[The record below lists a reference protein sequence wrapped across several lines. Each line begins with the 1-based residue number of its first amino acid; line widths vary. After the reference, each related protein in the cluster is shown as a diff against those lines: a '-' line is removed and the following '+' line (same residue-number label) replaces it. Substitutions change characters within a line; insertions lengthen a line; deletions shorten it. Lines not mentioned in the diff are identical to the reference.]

1 MNRFRLLHIVGDS
14 SFGGAAKIILRL
26 AQTMK
31 AEGWQVDLLTTN
43 PVFREAAA
51 QLDIGVVSLDV
62 IRREIRP
69 WWDLRGLVRL
79 YKFLRRE
86 RYLVVHTHTSK
97 AGFVGRLAA
106 WLAAVP
112 VILHTAHG
120 FAFHERSPRA
130 TRAFYC
136 TLERL
141 ASRWC
146 DRIVSV
152 SEFHHRWA
160 LMLGICGPNKIGAI
174 ANGIARQSPNLP
186 PSAVA
191 LRRSLA
197 TLPSD
202 LIVLTTGRLAQ
213 EKGLEYLIEAASLLR
228 CSRPAFRFVLA
239 GDGPLRGQLQA
250 LAESLGVNRR
260 VEFLGYREDIPNL
273 LAACDLVVLPSLREG
288 LSIALLEAMAAG
300 KPIITTQIGSNMA
313 VASQAD
319 MALLVPPGDPQA
331 LCAAILRC
339 GRNPALRARLGTNA
353 RLLFERRYTEERMLN
368 SYRKL
373 YFDLVKEKCPACM
386 PVVAHESK
394 VGFAESPNV

>member
-1 MNRFRLLHIVGDS
+1 MNQFRLLHIVGDS

-43 PVFREAAA
+43 SVFQEAAA
-51 QLDIGVVSLDV
+51 QHDIGVVSLDV

-69 WWDLRGLVRL
+69 WWDLRGLARL
-79 YKFLRRE
+79 YRFLRRE

-106 WLAAVP
+106 WLAGVS

-120 FAFHERSPRA
+120 FAFHERSPRVK
-130 TRAFYC
+130 RAFYC
-136 TLERL
+136 VLERL

-152 SEFHHRWA
+152 NEFHRRWA
-160 LMLGICGPNKIGAI
+160 LKLGICGPHKIGAI
-174 ANGIARQSPNLP
+174 PNGIARQSPNLP
-186 PSAVA
+186 SSAVV

-197 TLPSD
+197 TSPAD
-202 LIVLTTGRLAQ
+202 LIVLTTGRLAP

-239 GDGPLRGQLQA
+239 GDGPLRAQLEG
-250 LAESLGVNRR
+250 LAESLGVSRR
-260 VEFLGYREDIPNL
+260 VEFLGYREDIPDL

-300 KPIITTQIGSNMA
+300 KPIVTTQIGSNMA

-319 MALLVPPGDPQA
+319 MALLVPPGDPQV

-339 GRNPALRARLGTNA
+339 GRDPALRSRLGTNA

-373 YFDLVKEKCPACM
+373 YIDLVKQKFPASM
-386 PVVAHESK
+386 PAVGRKRK